1 MFNDISEWSQRN
13 KEFFNQN
20 GIKTVKEVINDYGA
34 CIEHETSNSMGQI
47 AVNKEGHYD
56 IEIYEINSEMQ
67 LMRSYYAFQTKFH
80 EDLVCSYVRILLESK

>member
-13 KEFFNQN
+13 KGFFNQN

-34 CIEHETSNSMGQI
+34 CIVHETSNCMGQI

-67 LMRSYYAFQTKFH
+67 LCGVIMLFKQSFMKIWF
-80 EDLVCSYVRILLESK
+80 VRMLESY